1 MKKWIIFCINLVVF
15 MLVFM
20 KRDLLYA
27 WIAGDNTA
35 SLPLMFLVITIL
47 AMFPVIPFGIVGGV
61 IGAKYGV
68 VLGSTMNVAIS
79 TLAAI
84 IVYLLAKYLLY
95 SWGRRITQRF
105 TSLDQL
111 HAMSSQR
118 LFWMILSARIIPIL
132 PAAAI
137 NIYAGVFHLNFK
149 IFILATLLGKIPAMM
164 TFAYIGHEIWNEG
177 TRLVQVSLMYAS
189 FLLLVFIG
197 YRIYLRYKE

>member
-1 MKKWIIFCINLVVF
+1 MN
-15 MLVFM
+15 
-20 KRDLLYA
+20 RDLLYA
-27 WIAGDNTA
+27 WIAGENTFN
-35 SLPLMFLVITIL
+35 LPLMILVLTLL
-47 AMFPVIPFGIVGGV
+47 AMFPVVPFGIVGGV

-68 VLGSTMNVAIS
+68 VLGSTMNVATS

-95 SWGRRITQRF
+95 SWGSRITRRF
-105 TSLDQL
+105 TFLDQL

-164 TFAYIGHEIWNEG
+164 AFAYIGHEIWNDG

-189 FLLLVFIG
+189 FLILVFIG
-197 YRIYLRYKE
+197 YRLYLRHKE